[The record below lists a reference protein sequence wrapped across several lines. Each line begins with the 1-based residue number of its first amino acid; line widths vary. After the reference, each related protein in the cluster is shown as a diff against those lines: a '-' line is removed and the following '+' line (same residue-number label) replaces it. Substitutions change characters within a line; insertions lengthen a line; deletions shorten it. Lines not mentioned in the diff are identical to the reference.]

1 MGCWSIALLCCLGA
15 QQAAEI
21 SFSFTL
27 HSLYVLNVLCPV
39 GASTCTR
46 CMNVGPSLLHTMN
59 AIQEAAKQATQTR
72 QQASECAITS
82 LATSLCYKWSCS
94 AAHEQSGRCNL
105 LTAIPA
111 CSNCNFQN
119 RAQPHHAS
127 RQKRTYLH
135 INLMQMMPAGQLN
148 SCSDAPAK
156 SGDAI
161 ATAGQKRLQ
170 TDTNTLPL
178 QQ

>member
-1 MGCWSIALLCCLGA
+1 
-15 QQAAEI
+15 
-21 SFSFTL
+21 
-27 HSLYVLNVLCPV
+27 
-39 GASTCTR
+39 
-46 CMNVGPSLLHTMN
+46 MNT
-59 AIQEAAKQATQTR
+59 IQGAAKQALQTR
-72 QQASECAITS
+72 QQASECAITP
-82 LATSLCYKWSCS
+82 LAISLCYKWSCS
-94 AAHEQSGRCNL
+94 AAHEQSGQCDL

-111 CSNCNFQN
+111 CSNCNFQK

-127 RQKRTYLH
+127 RQKQSCLH

-170 TDTNTLPL
+170 TYTNTLPL